1 MPPQT
6 RPSQATAPQPPRRAL
21 GPPEGKAAPSP
32 RTPQRCACARAEDRK
47 LLAPPAG
54 HWRPS
59 RTLRVSSRRTCAPS
73 WPGCKAIQCT
83 SASASPLMKLVMP
96 CSSHACFPAGDMP
109 HCTEPQPEEQ
119 ERHQSFRPLGIKTY
133 SLPGKE
139 MPISTVT
146 FFAGSS
152 TYEDT

>member
-1 MPPQT
+1 
-6 RPSQATAPQPPRRAL
+6 
-21 GPPEGKAAPSP
+21 
-32 RTPQRCACARAEDRK
+32 
-47 LLAPPAG
+47 
-54 HWRPS
+54 
-59 RTLRVSSRRTCAPS
+59 
-73 WPGCKAIQCT
+73 
-83 SASASPLMKLVMP
+83 MKLVMP

-109 HCTEPQPEEQ
+109 HSTEPQPEEQ
-119 ERHQSFRPLGIKTY
+119 ERHQSFRPLEIKTY